1 MWQDAVG
8 DPWSAEQAVAAAG
21 ARPGS
26 TSARS
31 RARLPA
37 GDAGSAGGR
46 RQLLVDLQ
54 GLVRTATIG
63 RLETNA
69 HIGDVLPHVEVL
81 KLNDEEAKT
90 LVGSADPEKLR
101 ALGVREAILTLGS
114 KGAWVVTRELV
125 EHVPAVPVDGDV
137 DPTGAG
143 DSFSVAYLHAY
154 TRRQPGRGS
163 VDRQRVR
170 RGADCAADT
179 LGRGRP
185 SRPTRPSRPLP

>member
-1 MWQDAVG
+1 M
-8 DPWSAEQAVAAAG
+8 
-21 ARPGS
+21 
-26 TSARS
+26 
-31 RARLPA
+31 
-37 GDAGSAGGR
+37 
-46 RQLLVDLQ
+46 Q

-63 RLETNA
+63 LLETNA

-90 LVGSADPEKLR
+90 LIGSADPEKLR

-143 DSFSVAYLHAY
+143 DSFSVAYSA
-154 TRRQPGRGS
+154 
-163 VDRQRVR
+163 RVHE
-170 RGADCAADT
+170 A
-179 LGRGRP
+179 
-185 SRPTRPSRPLP
+185 PTRSRRRRPPARSSRT